1 MKRAGIIAI
10 FVALATGLA
19 TTGWAAETGSGAAS
33 NTSGASTMDSGDGM
47 NNGGM
52 KSSGSGMKSNR
63 SDGENKGLP
72 GGHSGDDLN
81 KPGNGDHGNN
91 GANGG

>member
-1 MKRAGIIAI
+1 
-10 FVALATGLA
+10 
-19 TTGWAAETGSGAAS
+19 
-33 NTSGASTMDSGDGM
+33 MDSGGGM

-52 KSSGSGMKSNR
+52 NSTGSGMKSNR
-63 SDGENKGLP
+63 SSGENKGLP

-91 GANGG
+91 GGNGGRSGSCRCTLGHSIKSASGL

>member
-1 MKRAGIIAI
+1 MKRVGIIVI
-10 FVALATGLA
+10 SVALATGL
-19 TTGWAAETGSGAAS
+19 TTTCWAAEGAGGGPAGSASGTSTIGSGS
-33 NTSGASTMDSGDGM
+33 GM

-52 KSSGSGMKSNR
+52 NSNGSGMKPTT
-63 SDGENKGLP
+63 GENKGLP

-91 GANGG
+91 GGNGG